1 MRNLVI
7 KTAYKTIKTA
17 LLDWALDNHEE
28 SDFSNYVYGV
38 TELTDALLEELNKMK
53 SEEIMD

>member
-1 MRNLVI
+1 MKNLVI
-7 KTAYKTIKTA
+7 KTAYTTIKTA

-38 TELTDALLEELNKMK
+38 TELTDALLGELDKVKENEE
-53 SEEIMD
+53 